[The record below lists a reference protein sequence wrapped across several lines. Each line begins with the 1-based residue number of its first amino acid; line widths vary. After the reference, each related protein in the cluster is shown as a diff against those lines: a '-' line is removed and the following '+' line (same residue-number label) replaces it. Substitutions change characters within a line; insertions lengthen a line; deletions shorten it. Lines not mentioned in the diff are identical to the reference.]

1 MKIYPEEGD
10 LHLNN
15 LCTSEIEDVVDA
27 GTESSRY
34 TREGILRLKRKKKE
48 KCVLITH
55 LISSLQQAFGY

>member
-34 TREGILRLKRKKKE
+34 TREGILRLKRKKQHK
-48 KCVLITH
+48 T
-55 LISSLQQAFGY
+55 